1 MLANE
6 RSLYANL
13 YKDDILIAI
22 DLLSNTAFDELE
34 GLKKQ
39 GFLLL
44 KENIEASD
52 SEQAVKLYKIEQGL
66 SHEYLDSVYISTCS
80 ILPKNRELEEVLGVV
95 SATDRTGLG
104 IKRQLT
110 EFTLNKLNMRFNANT
125 AEIEAMKIGVINY
138 MRMQCIDL
146 GGNAVIDITVQV
158 QEISGSGTSLFLV
171 SGTGTACIITN
182 A

>member
-1 MLANE
+1 MKGVCMPIYNIV
-6 RSLYANL
+6 S
-13 YKDDILIAI
+13 KDDILIAI

-80 ILPKNRELEEVLGVV
+80 ILPNNRELEEVLGVV